1 LIYNYSHPLLLSNTN
16 SEITEITDY
25 RNLTHNNTVEIS
37 TSSSMAVTP
46 RQSSE
51 YPWRCTRP
59 AFIARYR
66 DVYLFADSMEVAT
79 LDSFFSHLISG
90 EAFKEIEHGLYEL
103 LPIKEVDELLKSF
116 RLEYKKLESLGHIS
130 LEP

>member
-1 LIYNYSHPLLLSNTN
+1 MIYNYSHPLLLSNTN

-51 YPWRCTRP
+51 YPWRCTRSD
-59 AFIARYR
+59 FIARYQ
-66 DVYLFADSMEVAT
+66 DVYLFAESMEVAT

-90 EAFKEIEHGLYEL
+90 EAFKEIEPGMYEL
-103 LPIKEVDELLKSF
+103 LPIKEVDKLLESF
-116 RLEYKKLESLGHIS
+116 RLEYKKLESLEDIP

>member
-1 LIYNYSHPLLLSNTN
+1 
-16 SEITEITDY
+16 
-25 RNLTHNNTVEIS
+25 
-37 TSSSMAVTP
+37 
-46 RQSSE
+46 
-51 YPWRCTRP
+51 
-59 AFIARYR
+59 
-66 DVYLFADSMEVAT
+66 MEVAT

-103 LPIKEVDELLKSF
+103 LPIKEVDELFKSF